1 MTNVR
6 STSVFV
12 FVPALWNYDLCILV
26 LFFKICIV
34 IICICLADYL
44 PVCWWKLWRMWS
56 LAGTLALWH
65 SGTAG
70 SCNNC
75 HGGIENLFLEIN
87 IHILPSSSCVVT
99 MVYINI
105 YIWCIFI
112 VFHKPYLLTCD
123 ILSTPIPIQLL
134 RGPSEQPELEWCSLK
149 PQNLRVLSQLQSCWR
164 LIELTTHSWTS
175 CLYRITSHSHWGTY
189 IITGT
194 GSIPL
199 RRSFIQQAILC
210 IYSQVAK
217 KEWM

>member
-1 MTNVR
+1 MYLYQHFEITIYVFWYF
-6 STSVFV
+6 SLKFVLSVFA
-12 FVPALWNYDLCILV
+12 FVLP
-26 LFFKICIV
+26 
-34 IICICLADYL
+34 IICQSVDENCDECGA
-44 PVCWWKLWRMWS
+44 WR
-56 LAGTLALWH
+56 APWH

-149 PQNLRVLSQLQSCWR
+149 PQNLRVLSQLQSC
-164 LIELTTHSWTS
+164 
-175 CLYRITSHSHWGTY
+175 
-189 IITGT
+189 
-194 GSIPL
+194 
-199 RRSFIQQAILC
+199 
-210 IYSQVAK
+210 
-217 KEWM
+217 

>member
-1 MTNVR
+1 MYFGT
-6 STSVFV
+6 
-12 FVPALWNYDLCILV
+12 
-26 LFFKICIV
+26 FFKNFIV
-34 IICICLADYL
+34 SICICLADYV
-44 PVCWWKLWRMWS
+44 PVCWWKLWRMCG
-56 LAGTLALWH
+56 LAGTLVLWH
-65 SGTAG
+65 SGILVPWLVLVTTYMVG
-70 SCNNC
+70 SKMCSLRSTS
-75 HGGIENLFLEIN
+75 IFS
-87 IHILPSSSCVVT
+87 LPHLVQLQWFIS
-99 MVYINI
+99 M
-105 YIWCIFI
+105 CIFI

-149 PQNLRVLSQLQSCWR
+149 PQNLRVFSQLQSCWR
-164 LIELTTHSWTS
+164 LIELTIHCWTF
-175 CLYRITSHSHWGTY
+175 CLYRIKSHSHWGTY